1 MAVEDVEA
9 EVTHLRLADS
19 VLGLSLPPVRVQG
32 SSTHVCGM
40 LVLVLVLTDSLCSVQ
55 TAGQIC
61 VARPA
66 RCLYS
71 PHYG

>member
-32 SSTHVCGM
+32 SSTHVCG
-40 LVLVLVLTDSLCSVQ
+40 VLVLVLTDSLCSVQ
-55 TAGQIC
+55 TAGQI
-61 VARPA
+61 
-66 RCLYS
+66 
-71 PHYG
+71 